1 MIILIG
7 ASSGIG
13 LELIKELI
21 KHDDVIA
28 TYNKKKINIK
38 INNKKN
44 KFFIKKLDI
53 SSEKDIKKFID
64 QNNRILTKIT
74 FINLAT
80 ISIDKLILN

>member
-28 TYNKKKINIK
+28 TYNKKKIIIK
-38 INNKKN
+38 IINKK
-44 KFFIKKLDI
+44 
-53 SSEKDIKKFID
+53 KKF
-64 QNNRILTKIT
+64 LK
-74 FINLAT
+74 
-80 ISIDKLILN
+80 KK